1 MEKDDFA
8 SRLVYLWHLSAVAN
22 RAMLTKKKLDLLFH
36 FEWFLYFELYFC
48 VQIELH
54 SSTYGRGL

>member
-22 RAMLTKKKLDLLFH
+22 RTMLTKKKLDLLFH
-36 FEWFLYFELYFC
+36 FEWFLYF
-48 VQIELH
+48 
-54 SSTYGRGL
+54 